1 MASKSDRYFFDN
13 FISAADCCCTAAK
26 YLETCLSNYNYANI
40 EDMLQKMHGYEHSAD
55 VIKHEMSAALAKA
68 FVTPLDREDLAL
80 ISSNIDEVADCIEE
94 VLQRFYVNRIETVYP
109 EAMEFASRIV
119 DCCTLMKSMLE
130 ELANFKK
137 PKKLHQMII
146 DLSHME
152 EECDRLYLK
161 ASLTVREHSDDVLA
175 ILFWR
180 EIYERLEMCSDAC
193 EHVGDCVETII
204 MKNT

>member
-1 MASKSDRYFFDN
+1 MANKSDHYYFDN
-13 FISAADCCCTAAK
+13 FTSAADCCCTAAK
-26 YLETCLSNYNYANI
+26 YLEACFTNYDYGKI
-40 EDMLQKMHGYEHSAD
+40 EDMLQKMHSYEHAAD
-55 VIKHEMSAALAKA
+55 EIKHEMSASLARA

-94 VLQRFYVNRIETVYP
+94 VLQHFYMDRIESVFP
-109 EAMEFASRIV
+109 EAIEFSARIV
-119 DCCTLMKSMLE
+119 DCCNLMKNMLE
-130 ELANFKK
+130 ELSNFKK

-161 ASLTVREHSDDVLA
+161 ASLSIREHTDDVLT

-180 EIYERLEMCSDAC
+180 EIYDCLETCADAC
-193 EHVGDCVETII
+193 EHVGDCVETIV